1 MRFLVDAQLP
11 PVLARWIAGQGHEAQ
26 HGADF
31 EMAGAP
37 DQEIRDK
44 AIALKSVIVSKD
56 EDFVQLR
63 SLGGGPQIVWVT
75 CGNTS
80 KSALPASMAKAFP
93 GMIEALEA
101 GEQIVE
107 IR

>member
-1 MRFLVDAQLP
+1 MRFLIDAQLP
-11 PVLARWIAGQGHEAQ
+11 PVLARWIAGRGHEAR
-26 HGADF
+26 HVAELG
-31 EMAGAP
+31 MAGAP

-56 EDFVQLR
+56 EDFVQMSR
-63 SLGGGPQIVWVT
+63 QDGGPQIVWVT
-75 CGNTS
+75 CGNTG
-80 KSALPASMAKAFP
+80 KCALLAVMEKTFP
-93 GMIEALEA
+93 SMIEALES